1 MKCKKFMVTAAIGA
15 LLIAIAYIA
24 LYYMSNTEEQ
34 ELTSKRNAILDYL
47 KKKNETSSDKTF
59 ITENVRSHWCIA
71 CILTRLRFIK
81 AIVP

>member
-1 MKCKKFMVTAAIGA
+1 MKCKKFMVTAAIAA

-24 LYYMSNTEEQ
+24 LYYKSNTEKQ

-59 ITENVRSHWCIA
+59 ITENVRSH
-71 CILTRLRFIK
+71 
-81 AIVP
+81 

>member
-1 MKCKKFMVTAAIGA
+1 LSLEQGDMKCKKFMVTAAIAA

-24 LYYMSNTEEQ
+24 LYYKSNTEEQ

-59 ITENVRSHWCIA
+59 ITENVRSH
-71 CILTRLRFIK
+71 
-81 AIVP
+81 